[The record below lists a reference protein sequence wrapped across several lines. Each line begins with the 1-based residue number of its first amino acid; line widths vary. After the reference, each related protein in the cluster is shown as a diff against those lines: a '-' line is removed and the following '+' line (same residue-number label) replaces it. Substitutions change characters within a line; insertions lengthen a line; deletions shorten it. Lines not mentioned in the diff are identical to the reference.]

1 MRYPTPRELALAA
14 RALADEHP
22 RRVRLRQA
30 GRSRGG
36 EPLWLLSVATD
47 GTAAAGTASAGT
59 ASAGTASSRSAA
71 GEAADDGTASSR
83 TAAVGTASAGS
94 ASAGTADDGTAS
106 GGPVVVRHASDRQA
120 AGGGPQAR
128 CVLVVAGAHA
138 NEPVGGAT
146 ALALARRL
154 ARGPAPRTG
163 GGWHFLL
170 CADPDGAALH
180 RTPRPASLLDYHRNF
195 YRPPGPEQPE
205 WAPSLLPPDRLPPET
220 LAVTALIDELR
231 PVLQVSLHGTDLGGS
246 WVQLTRDIPGLA
258 EPFAKSAAELR
269 IPVETGAS
277 DAVGWPS
284 PGPGIFV
291 MPPPGHDA
299 AGAFHP
305 EDTRLS
311 TWYRTHRYA
320 GTTAIVEVPMWA
332 SDLVDDPAPHPDP
345 RGALRFL
352 AGRLAEDASLVSA
365 VRDRA
370 ADAVPGADPRSASLL
385 RAVDWTLG
393 LIPGITAEWTGAGAP
408 AEASTARIGS
418 IDAFGRRLSLR
429 AAAMLLRVLHVQ
441 GHPAAAGLDR
451 LVTGWCAE
459 FESRFHARWVPV
471 ADQVE
476 HQTRTVLA
484 AYERLTAAGS
494 VGPCPAGGGPSGPS

>member
-1 MRYPTPRELALAA
+1 MTLLRDMCYPTPSELALAA

-22 RRVRLRQA
+22 GPARLRQI
-30 GRSRGG
+30 GTSRGSR
-36 EPLWLLSVATD
+36 PLWLLSVEPS
-47 GTAAAGTASAGT
+47 GRPQGAG
-59 ASAGTASSRSAA
+59 
-71 GEAADDGTASSR
+71 
-83 TAAVGTASAGS
+83 
-94 ASAGTADDGTAS
+94 
-106 GGPVVVRHASDRQA
+106 
-120 AGGGPQAR
+120 
-128 CVLVVAGAHA
+128 VLVVAGAHA

-146 ALALARRL
+146 ALVLARRVL
-154 ARGPAPRTG
+154 RDPATRAG
-163 GGWHFLL
+163 RGWHFLL

-180 RTPRPASLLDYHRNF
+180 RTPRPYSLLDYHRNF
-195 YRPPGPEQPE
+195 FRPPGPEQPE

-220 LAVTALIDELR
+220 LALTSVIDELR

-277 DAVGWPS
+277 DAAGWPS

-291 MPPPGHDA
+291 MPEPGADA

-311 TWYRTHRYA
+311 TWYHAHRYA

-352 AGRLAEDASLVSA
+352 AGRLTADAALVTR
-365 VRDRA
+365 VR
-370 ADAVPGADPRSASLL
+370 DAVPPGAPLPGAGAGSGAGAGLGGDSDAAALL
-385 RAVDWTLG
+385 RAVDWTLA
-393 LIPGITAEWTGAGAP
+393 LIPRITVEWTGPGAP
-408 AEASTARIGS
+408 AEATAASIGS

-429 AAAMLLRVLHVQ
+429 AAAMLLRVLRAQ
-441 GHPAAAGLDR
+441 GHPAAPGLDR
-451 LVTGWCAE
+451 LVTGWCEE
-459 FESRFHARWVPV
+459 FAARFQARRVPV
-471 ADQVE
+471 AIQVE

-484 AYERLTAAGS
+484 AYERLVADGTVNA
-494 VGPCPAGGGPSGPS
+494 

>member
-1 MRYPTPRELALAA
+1 MTHLRDMRYPTPRELALAA

-36 EPLWLLSVATD
+36 EPLWLLSVAADGAAADRAAAD
-47 GTAAAGTASAGT
+47 GTAADEAAPAGAASGGTTSTGAPWGGTTSAG
-59 ASAGTASSRSAA
+59 APSAGAPSAGA
-71 GEAADDGTASSR
+71 P
-83 TAAVGTASAGS
+83 SAGS
-94 ASAGTADDGTAS
+94 PPAEAAAGT
-106 GGPVVVRHASDRQA
+106 GGLQD
-120 AGGGPQAR
+120 R

-154 ARGPAPRTG
+154 AGDPAARTG

-180 RTPRPASLLDYHRNF
+180 RTPHPDSLLDYHRNF
-195 YRPPGPEQPE
+195 FRPPGPEQPE

-220 LAVTALIDELR
+220 LALTALIDELR

-291 MPPPGHDA
+291 MPPRGHDT

-345 RGALRFL
+345 RGALRYL
-352 AGRLAEDASLVSA
+352 AHRLAADASLVSA

-370 ADAVPGADPRSASLL
+370 ADVVPDTDPGAASLL

-441 GHPAAAGLDR
+441 GHPAAPDLDR
-451 LVTGWCAE
+451 LVAGWCAE
-459 FESRFHARWVPV
+459 FAARFHARWVPV

-484 AYERLTAAGS
+484 AYDRLAAAGS
-494 VGPCPAGGGPSGPS
+494 VSP